1 MTQIGIAAVQGA
13 VREHERVL
21 AALGARTSLV
31 RRKEDLDGLDGLVLP
46 GGESTAIGMLLEE
59 YGIADVLRKGEIP
72 VFGTC
77 AGMILLA
84 KEIEESSQ
92 PRLGLMD
99 ITVRRNAFG
108 RQRESFEEEIS
119 VPAIQGGPLHAV
131 FIRAP
136 YVTSVGRDV
145 EVLGTVDGKI
155 VLCRQG
161 RMLAGSFH
169 PELTDVRRLHRY
181 FLEEVVG
188 ERARLA

>member
-1 MTQIGIAAVQGA
+1 MTRIGIAAVQGA

-21 AALGARTSLV
+21 AALGAKTTLV
-31 RRKEDLDGLDGLVLP
+31 RRREDLSGLDGLVLP
-46 GGESTAIGMLLEE
+46 GGESTTIGMLLEE
-59 YGIADVLRKGEIP
+59 YGIAEVLRRGEIP

-84 KEIEESSQ
+84 KGIEGSDQ

-99 ITVRRNAFG
+99 ISVRRNAFG
-108 RQRESFEEEIS
+108 RQRESFEEEIA
-119 VPAIQGGPLHAV
+119 VAAIAGAPIRGV

-136 YVTSVGRDV
+136 YVVSTGEGV
-145 EVLGTVDGKI
+145 EVLGRVDGKI

-169 PELTDVRRLHRY
+169 PELTDDQRLHRY
-181 FLEEVVG
+181 FIEEVVREG
-188 ERARLA
+188 A

>member
-1 MTQIGIAAVQGA
+1 MTRIGIAAVQGA

-21 AALGARTSLV
+21 SALGAKTSLV
-31 RRKEDLDGLDGLVLP
+31 RRSEDLAGLDGLILP
-46 GGESTAIGMLLEE
+46 GGESTTIGMLFEE
-59 YGIADVLRKGEIP
+59 YGISDVLRRGEIP

-84 KEIEESSQ
+84 KEIEGSEQ

-99 ITVRRNAFG
+99 IAVRRNAFG
-108 RQRESFEEEIS
+108 RQRESFEEEIA
-119 VPAIQGGPLHAV
+119 VPAISTDEPIRGV

-136 YVTSVGRDV
+136 YVTSTGAGV
-145 EVLGTVDGKI
+145 EVLGTLDGKI

-169 PELTDVRRLHRY
+169 PELTDDLRLHRY

-188 ERARLA
+188 QGA